1 MDRPKSKRQASPD
14 VVQGLTVRAHSHGTT
29 MQYSMK
35 AIAQLATITEVIALS
50 ERAYDLELCDRF
62 CANRQWPLF
71 CDSRPLLS
79 DHFLSEP

>member
-14 VVQGLTVRAHSHGTT
+14 VVQGLTVRAHSHGTA

-62 CANRQWPLF
+62 CANRQWRLF
-71 CDSRPLLS
+71 VIRGPFSATI
-79 DHFLSEP
+79 F

>member
-14 VVQGLTVRAHSHGTT
+14 VVQGLTVRAHSHGTA

-50 ERAYDLELCDRF
+50 ERAYDRAQGEKKAPADTG
-62 CANRQWPLF
+62 A
-71 CDSRPLLS
+71 
-79 DHFLSEP
+79 